1 MFISLPCLTSAA
13 ALWVTLT
20 TWLAFYLNVIVSLS
34 LYFSLLGSG
43 FFWSWVLH
51 WFIFASSKGPAH
63 TRYPAL
69 SQAQGLCKS
78 WFPGPARILRQLL
91 QHANALSQPASHVPR
106 EKQRCLLVLLHA
118 HFPKPS
124 PAPGRD
130 WWLSSIEGEAGIP
143 VTAGVR

>member
-13 ALWVTLT
+13 ALWLTLM

-63 TRYPAL
+63 PRYSATVCGTGTMQVL
-69 SQAQGLCKS
+69 V
-78 WFPGPARILRQLL
+78 PGP
-91 QHANALSQPASHVPR
+91 SQDLASVTAACKCSVTASHVPR
-106 EKQRCLLVLLHA
+106 EEQRCLLVLLHA
-118 HFPKPS
+118 RFPKPS

-143 VTAGVR
+143 VTVGVR